1 MPTLGVI
8 CDTMANTRCTKYAV
22 SIFNRSEDINGFQ
35 ILQPGHVTQTAS
47 ISR

>member
-8 CDTMANTRCTKYAV
+8 CDTMANTRTKYVV
-22 SIFNRSEDINGFQ
+22 SIFNHSEDVNGFQ

-47 ISR
+47 ISK